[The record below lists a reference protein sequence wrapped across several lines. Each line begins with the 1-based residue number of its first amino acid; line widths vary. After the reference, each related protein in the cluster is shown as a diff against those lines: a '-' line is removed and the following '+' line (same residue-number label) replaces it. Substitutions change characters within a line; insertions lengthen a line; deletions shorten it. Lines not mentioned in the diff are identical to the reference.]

1 MATARN
7 YPEDIKR
14 MGRLMQEPQIQYDQI
29 DKIVRQYLDSSLL
42 TQLLNFYELSLFST
56 DPDLLRLM
64 TRLFMASHVSD
75 SIKILLPTK
84 IVKFASITQLRIIV
98 SEAAKNKN
106 YDLSLDIRTLKQTY
120 NWFSKEKEE
129 AMSLGG

>member
-7 YPEDIKR
+7 YPEDIKQ
-14 MGRLMQEPQIQYDQI
+14 MGKLMQEPQIQYDQI
-29 DKIVRQYLDSSLL
+29 EKIVSQYLDNSLL

-56 DPDLLRLM
+56 DAELLRMM

-75 SIKILLPTK
+75 SIKILLPTN
-84 IVKFASITQLRIIV
+84 IVKFASVTQLRIIV

-120 NWFSKEKEE
+120 SWFSKEKEE
-129 AMSLGG
+129 AMNLGG